1 MEDAGSKQP
10 VGQMSQS
17 SITCC
22 ILLQHARNERFKLGI
37 HKMAHLSIRRELD
50 SLVIVADKRVQ
61 REPTTT
67 VLQPYSQSYGS
78 FQTFSHIPY

>member
-1 MEDAGSKQP
+1 
-10 VGQMSQS
+10 
-17 SITCC
+17 
-22 ILLQHARNERFKLGI
+22 
-37 HKMAHLSIRRELD
+37 MAHLSIRRELD
-50 SLVIVADKRVQ
+50 SLVIVADKRVR